1 MSDNQLVQI
10 LQNMLFTPASDFYIA
25 KLLHS
30 SEQDSLDP
38 CNIKEIDLGSF
49 DIMGVPFEI
58 VVKNLHVK
66 GLSNTQI
73 RFDQQGKPEVV
84 VEGNTVSFTAKQPN
98 TQVGYERPSDVP
110 AQVEAL
116 GELHITIADSPIPA
130 GSLNITI
137 KSTDAI
143 RGVFTAQEEIEGQLD
158 SAKITFLALSLHPLV
173 SGDTIEVVAE
183 LETVFLKVINEILNR
198 ESSKQAL
205 LDEMNTFLASAQTLA
220 SLSQQATEHARL
232 ALADF
237 KNQ

>member
-73 RFDQQGKPEVV
+73 RFDQQGKP
-84 VEGNTVSFTAKQPN
+84 
-98 TQVGYERPSDVP
+98 
-110 AQVEAL
+110 
-116 GELHITIADSPIPA
+116 
-130 GSLNITI
+130 
-137 KSTDAI
+137 
-143 RGVFTAQEEIEGQLD
+143 
-158 SAKITFLALSLHPLV
+158 
-173 SGDTIEVVAE
+173 
-183 LETVFLKVINEILNR
+183 
-198 ESSKQAL
+198 
-205 LDEMNTFLASAQTLA
+205 
-220 SLSQQATEHARL
+220 
-232 ALADF
+232 
-237 KNQ
+237 